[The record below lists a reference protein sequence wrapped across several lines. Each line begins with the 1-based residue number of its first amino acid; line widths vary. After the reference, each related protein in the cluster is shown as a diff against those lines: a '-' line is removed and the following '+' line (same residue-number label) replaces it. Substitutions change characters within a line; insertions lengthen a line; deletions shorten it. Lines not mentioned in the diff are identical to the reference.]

1 MAKRV
6 SRRRR
11 GALLIDL
18 MIAVFVVGFAALS
31 FFSLFPTIARS
42 HRIARDETVAQQMC
56 VRLIEQLQLLK
67 PSDVDSQTLTALN
80 LIDTGQTASPYSFSH
95 IPLDEASRYS
105 PSQVLQNGR
114 GTLTVTHLD
123 ANSVRLDVTIR
134 WVSSKGKEMSVSS
147 GTILGGYR

>member
-1 MAKRV
+1 M
-6 SRRRR
+6 
-11 GALLIDL
+11 IDL
-18 MIAVFVVGFAALS
+18 MIAVFVVAFAALS

-67 PSDVDSQTLTALN
+67 ASDVNAQTLTALN
-80 LIDTGQTASPYSFSH
+80 LIDTGQTASPFSFSH

-114 GTLTVTHLD
+114 GTLAVTPLD
-123 ANSVRLDVTIR
+123 AGSVRLTVTIQ
-134 WVSSKGKEMSVSS
+134 WTSSKGKEMSVTS